1 MRLAFAKYATSAA
14 GKGVSEGRVG
24 EGLLLYLLLMS
35 RPQRDPGMQEMQMI
49 ESHVGVYVCTYIERY
64 MQIADMTI

>member
-14 GKGVSEGRVG
+14 GKGVSEGGVWGRGVA
-24 EGLLLYLLLMS
+24 LLVAHVTASERSGHARDANDRES
-35 RPQRDPGMQEMQMI
+35 RWGICM
-49 ESHVGVYVCTYIERY
+49 YIERY

>member
-14 GKGVSEGRVG
+14 GKGVSEGG
-24 EGLLLYLLLMS
+24 GSIALLVAHVTASERSGHARDANDRES
-35 RPQRDPGMQEMQMI
+35 RWGICM
-49 ESHVGVYVCTYIERY
+49 YIERY